1 MCSEAPVTQAL
12 NPSEFTPPE
21 RRGTYPVHLDYVQ
34 LLKLEQLLH
43 DIAKFCDTDICNK
56 IHERVLNALMITNN
70 REARWTQES

>member
-1 MCSEAPVTQAL
+1 M
-12 NPSEFTPPE
+12 
-21 RRGTYPVHLDYVQ
+21 HLDYVQ